1 MPTAGKASHAVAAPD
16 KFRGTLNAGEAA
28 GAMARGAEAAGWSCT
43 ALPLADGGEGTLDA
57 LGGPNRVSRVTGPL
71 GDPVEAGWRL
81 EGETAFVEMAQASG
95 LQLAGGAGANDALRA
110 TTRGTGE
117 LVVAAARGGARRIV
131 VGVGG
136 SATTD
141 GGLGALEALDGLV
154 PFADHGLEVQVAC
167 DVTTAFTDAAAVFA
181 PQKGASP
188 EDVESLTARLR
199 DLLAAYEERFGR
211 DVAALA
217 GGGAA
222 GGLAGGLAAA
232 GASLSPGFELV
243 AGLLGLDD
251 ALARADLVL
260 TGEGRLDA
268 TSFAGKVVG
277 GIVARC
283 TARGIPVV
291 AVVGDA
297 APETRG
303 RIDAVSLVERFGP
316 ERALHDTAACVSLV
330 VEERLGS
337 RAPR

>member
-1 MPTAGKASHAVAAPD
+1 
-16 KFRGTLNAGEAA
+16 
-28 GAMARGAEAAGWSCT
+28 
-43 ALPLADGGEGTLDA
+43 
-57 LGGPNRVSRVTGPL
+57 
-71 GDPVEAGWRL
+71 
-81 EGETAFVEMAQASG
+81 MAQASG

-117 LVVAAARGGARRIV
+117 LVAAAARGGARRIV

-141 GGLGALEALDGLV
+141 GGLGALEALDTLV

-199 DLLAAYEERFGR
+199 ELLAAYEERFGK

-232 GASLSPGFELV
+232 GATLSPGFELV

-277 GIVARC
+277 GIVARS

-303 RIDAVSLVERFGP
+303 RIDAVSLVERFGS
-316 ERALHDTAACVSLV
+316 ERALQDTAACVSLV
-330 VEERLGS
+330 VEERLGGRS
-337 RAPR
+337 PR